1 MADDPDSAYDL
12 LWKEYSLV
20 FQDFDDLTLARWMAQ
35 TLGQFR
41 GKVWRLSH
49 PLVATYRLAAH
60 IAHQR
65 QTWFQRLAPSPHDY
79 PESPCCRAPLLPLL
93 TRSVNE
99 SGLGCMHCNDTVVPL
114 EELPEGLQ
122 ADLKAWAAE
131 YAPVHQVAHWDD
143 QQRRE
148 VPNYNR
154 AFEAA
159 AQHAETLLSRAGG
172 EFGPRLLELYP
183 AVIWEDQDECLE
195 VNPEDVETKAKG

>member
-1 MADDPDSAYDL
+1 MGQHRLRGRRPGRERGVPGEAARRHPGTLQPD
-12 LWKEYSLV
+12 
-20 FQDFDDLTLARWMAQ
+20 
-35 TLGQFR
+35 
-41 GKVWRLSH
+41 
-49 PLVATYRLAAH
+49 
-60 IAHQR
+60 QR
-65 QTWFQRLAPSPHDY
+65 A
-79 PESPCCRAPLLPLL
+79 
-93 TRSVNE
+93 
-99 SGLGCMHCNDTVVPL
+99 
-114 EELPEGLQ
+114 EGLQ

-195 VNPEDVETKAKG
+195 VQPEDIKYSA